1 MKEIKL
7 GSFKQYLIGF
17 LFSIKVKEDLY
28 RPKFTSSF
36 LICPNVNHSQIFKSS
51 SCKKFF
57 L

>member
-1 MKEIKL
+1 MKEIKF